1 PYTDPDI
8 ISLHVGPDKSR
19 FRLHRML
26 LSQSPELDLKALVN
40 DVISLPELDEITAHT
55 LVHYL
60 YTGKYQ
66 ALEPYELSKEGAFA
80 GYKLGACVY
89 CAATSYKLPGLV
101 ELAKEKIT
109 SLGEDLTILDILS
122 VARQSAFPGLPDDE
136 SWFPAYL
143 EDAIKGAVS
152 EDPDLF
158 TRPGFV
164 DQIEGDRKYRGVVM
178 KAIVNTYSGGPKALS
193 EQRTGLSTP
202 LAESTFDDPPPTAA
216 NDPEPLHLEPI
227 EPVENEDN
235 RAGDINPSG
244 QTAVTPNFIKE
255 DAIQPEVVGIPAESL
270 QAPEPFTD
278 ELGFGTSKTYQ
289 QMGKKADNA
298 ETSITSSIEPSAPA
312 HTRSDSA
319 IHITEIVPG
328 GLSSESTD
336 EKAVASPKPTDGAPL
351 VVDGT
356 SSAVPAPKK
365 KKRSKK

>member
-1 PYTDPDI
+1 MK
-8 ISLHVGPDKSR
+8 V
-19 FRLHRML
+19 
-26 LSQSPELDLKALVN
+26 LVN
-40 DVISLPELDEITAHT
+40 NTISLPELDEITAHT

-66 ALEPYELSKEGAFA
+66 ALDSYESSKEEAFA

-178 KAIVNTYSGGPKALS
+178 KAIVSTYSRGPNALS
-193 EQRTGLSTP
+193 EQRIGLSTP
-202 LAESTFDDPPPTAA
+202 VAESTFEDPPPT
-216 NDPEPLHLEPI
+216 DLKEPEPLHLEPI
-227 EPVENEDN
+227 EPVENEEN
-235 RAGDINPSG
+235 RVGDIIPSKET
-244 QTAVTPNFIKE
+244 TAVPNFIKE
-255 DAIQPEVVGIPAESL
+255 DAIQPEVVEIPAESP

-289 QMGKKADNA
+289 QMGKKADSA
-298 ETSITSSIEPSAPA
+298 EIEITTSIKPSAPA
-312 HTRSDSA
+312 HTRSDSV
-319 IHITEIVPG
+319 IQITEIVPG
-328 GLSSESTD
+328 LSSESID
-336 EKAVASPKPTDGAPL
+336 EKVVASPEPTDGAPL

-356 SSAVPAPKK
+356 SSTVPAPKK
-365 KKRSKK
+365 KKRSKKKNSATTAVVVET